1 MYKATTSQ
9 DLLTRKARVLMWYAG
24 IDWADQHHDAVVIDE
39 VGQRVAALR
48 VAHTAAGLGE
58 LTTFLKGLGDV
69 ATHPEH
75 LACIVETTHGLLI
88 TALLEAGLPV
98 YPVNPK
104 TVDRHRKPAGAKTDA
119 IDAYLLARTGR
130 SDLADLRRLRPDSP
144 LIAELKVLTRDQDT
158 LIQSQTRLVNQ
169 LTACLKA
176 YYPVAVELFGKL
188 HQPTTLA
195 FLQAFPTLEQA
206 QAAPVEQIG
215 TVLKVAGHPQ
225 AAAKAAQIW
234 RRVHQ
239 PQLQA
244 DPVLT
249 RAKARLML
257 TLVAQLQV
265 LVPQIAAYDQEITRL
280 FLTHS
285 DSRAFAS
292 LPRAGERLAPRLL
305 AEWGDDRGRYTDAAS
320 VQALAGTSPVA
331 FQSGKF
337 VSVHRRYACSK
348 PLRNALHQFAWQST
362 LQEPWAR
369 AYYQRKRRE
378 GKSHSMA
385 VRALA
390 NQWVRIIYALW
401 RTQES
406 YDASIFQ
413 AAQQTHAQRAA

>member
-1 MYKATTSQ
+1 
-9 DLLTRKARVLMWYAG
+9 MWYAG

-39 VGQRVAALR
+39 GGQRVAAIR
-48 VAHTAAGLGE
+48 VAHDADGLAK
-58 LTTFLKGLGDV
+58 LTTFLKGIGDV
-69 ATHPEH
+69 AEHPAH
-75 LACIVETTHGLLI
+75 LACLVETSHGLLI
-88 TALLEAGLPV
+88 STLLEAGLPV

-130 SDLADLRRLRPDSP
+130 SDLADLRRLAPDSP
-144 LIAELKVLTRDQDT
+144 LITELKVLTRDQDT

-169 LTACLKA
+169 LTACLKV
-176 YYPVAVELFGKL
+176 YYPVALELFGKL

-206 QAAPVEQIG
+206 QAATAEQIAA
-215 TVLKVAGHPQ
+215 VLKAAGHPQ
-225 AAAKAAQIW
+225 APTKAAQIAHHL
-234 RRVHQ
+234 RQ
-239 PQLQA
+239 PQLEA
-244 DPVLT
+244 DPVVT
-249 RAKARLML
+249 RAKARLMR

-265 LVPQIAAYDQEITRL
+265 LVPQIAAYDDEITRL

-285 DSRAFAS
+285 DSKAFAS
-292 LPRAGERLAPRLL
+292 LPRAGTRLAPRLL

-320 VQALAGTSPVA
+320 VQALAGTAPVA

-337 VSVHRRYACSK
+337 ATVHRRYACSK

-362 LQEPWAR
+362 QKEPWAH
-369 AYYQRKRRE
+369 AYYQRKRRA

-390 NQWVRIIYALW
+390 NQWVRLIYALW
-401 RTQES
+401 LKQEA
-406 YDASIFQ
+406 YDATIFL
-413 AAQQTHAQRAA
+413 AAQQAHAPRAA

>member
-1 MYKATTSQ
+1 
-9 DLLTRKARVLMWYAG
+9 MWYAG
-24 IDWADQHHDAVVIDE
+24 IDWADQHHEVVVIDE
-39 VGQRVAALR
+39 AGQRVAALR
-48 VAHTAAGLGE
+48 VAHTAEGLAE
-58 LTTFLKGLGDV
+58 LTTFLRGLGDV
-69 ATHPEH
+69 AARPEQ
-75 LACIVETTHGLLI
+75 LACLVETSHGLLI
-88 TALLEAGLPV
+88 SALLEAGLSV

-130 SDLADLRRLRPDSP
+130 SDLADLRRLTPDSP
-144 LIAELKVLTRDQDT
+144 LITELKVLTRDQDT

-176 YYPVAVELFGKL
+176 YYPVALELFGKL

-195 FLQAFPTLEQA
+195 FLQAFPTPEQA
-206 QAAPVEQIG
+206 RAATVEQIAA
-215 TVLKVAGHPQ
+215 VLKAAGHPQ
-225 AAAKAAQIW
+225 APAKATRIAQHL
-234 RRVHQ
+234 RQ
-239 PQLQA
+239 PHLEA
-244 DPVLT
+244 DPVVT

-257 TLVAQLQV
+257 SLVAQLQV
-265 LVPQIAAYDQEITRL
+265 LLPQIAAYDEEITRL
-280 FLTHS
+280 FLRHS
-285 DSRAFAS
+285 ESRAFAS
-292 LPRAGERLAPRLL
+292 LPRTGTRLAPRLL
-305 AEWGDDRGRYTDAAS
+305 AEGGDDRGRYTDAAS

-337 VSVHRRYACSK
+337 AAVHRRYACSK

-401 RTQES
+401 LKHEA
-406 YDASIFQ
+406 YDATVFL
-413 AAQQTHAQRAA
+413 AAQQTHAPRAA